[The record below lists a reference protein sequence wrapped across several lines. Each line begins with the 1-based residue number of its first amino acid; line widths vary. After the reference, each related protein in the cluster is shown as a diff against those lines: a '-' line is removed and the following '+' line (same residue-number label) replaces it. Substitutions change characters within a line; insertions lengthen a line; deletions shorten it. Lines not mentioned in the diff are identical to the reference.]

1 MYLEFF
7 GLKEQ
12 PFQIAPDY
20 KFLYL
25 SRQHARAIAYM
36 KYAIVNHEGFAV
48 ITGIIGSGKT
58 TLVQKLLADI
68 DKGVKVIRITQS
80 QLDSIEFLQAVL
92 RGLDQKPKSDK
103 KVFLLDEVRQALA
116 SLKARDINT
125 LLLVDDAQN
134 LSNQVLEEIRLLS
147 DAEAEHGGTLSVILV
162 GQPELEQRLKQTGL
176 TQLDQRV
183 RLRFRLGPLSQEETD
198 LYIQY
203 RMKLA
208 GWEGAPLFTPE
219 VCARIYEYS
228 SGTPRIINNLC
239 DSVLLGAFVDET
251 QAITVEMVDNS
262 AEELELKLPEARPEW
277 HLEDEGEAG
286 ESAID
291 GQAKPPRR
299 WLDIYMNGELV
310 EKFALE
316 GETTT
321 IGRTSENDLQLAH
334 PSVSQCHAAI
344 IQAGHRHFLV
354 DLDSK
359 HGTLV
364 AGKPVQRHLL
374 EMEPVFN
381 IDPYT
386 LVFNKSISPAVEVL
400 PEEGQ
405 QENKS
410 KGEKGRL
417 KTVGA

>member
-7 GLKEQ
+7 ELEHP

-36 KYAIVNHEGFAV
+36 KYAVVNHEGFAV
-48 ITGIIGSGKT
+48 ISGQIGSGKT

-68 DKGVKVIRITQS
+68 DKSIKVVRITQS
-80 QLDSIEFLQAVL
+80 QLDAVEFLHAVL
-92 RGLDQKPKSDK
+92 RGLDLKPKSDK
-103 KVFLLDEVRQALA
+103 KVFLLDEIRQALG
-116 SLKARDINT
+116 SLKARDVNT

-147 DAEAEHGGTLSVILV
+147 DTEAEHGGNLSVILV

-176 TQLDQRV
+176 SQLDQRV
-183 RLRFRLGPLSQEETD
+183 RLRFRLGPMSEEETD

-203 RMKLA
+203 RMNLA
-208 GWEGAPLFTPE
+208 GWKGAPLFNSE
-219 VCARIYEYS
+219 VCKRVFEYT

-251 QAITVEMVDNS
+251 QEITVEMVDNS
-262 AEELELKLPEARPEW
+262 AEELELTLPEAKPDW
-277 HLEDEGEAG
+277 HLEEIGN
-286 ESAID
+286 D
-291 GQAKPPRR
+291 GTPATGGAPAYPRT
-299 WLDIYMNGELV
+299 LDVYMNGELV
-310 EKFALE
+310 ESFGLE
-316 GETTT
+316 CETTT

-334 PSVSQCHAAI
+334 PNVSRYHAAV
-344 IQAGHRHFLV
+344 IQAGHRNFLV

-359 HGTLV
+359 HGTLIT
-364 AGKPVQRHLL
+364 GKPVQRHLL
-374 EMEPVFN
+374 EMEPVFT

-386 LVFNKSISPAVEVL
+386 LVFNKTIAKPVEPT
-400 PEEGQ
+400 PEEETPEEAVSGD
-405 QENKS
+405 EKS
-410 KGEKGRL
+410 LL
-417 KTVGA
+417 KTVAT